1 MVFLNFYL
9 IGMFFNL
16 FAPGTV
22 GGDIS
27 RIYYLARDQEGGR
40 EKDWGG
46 ITLNATV
53 SVFVDR
59 VIGMMVLVWLGA
71 LGLILFPQYAVPS
84 AVRLLT
90 FALALGFIV
99 GGLLIPV
106 LRRILPAVGYSTVVK
121 LRVALRSYRA
131 RWQAI
136 PQAIALS
143 FVIHLI
149 QAWIHLLIGRAI
161 HIEIP
166 FSYCIIL
173 YPLVGTF
180 AAIPIT
186 LNGLG
191 LREGGYLFLLA
202 VIGINSEKAI
212 AFGVLLFLAIAAD
225 SLVGGVVFLL
235 KKSPKPSVIVAD
247 TKIQVISISQL
258 RRLTYALVPR
268 RGVIGMDMA
277 VSASHLTYQE
287 NLLPFSRIG
296 IDPRET
302 DNDVQYELVIA
313 RLVGF
318 DTRGLAGV
326 IAAFRCGSTCNRG
339 ESRGP

>member
-1 MVFLNFYL
+1 MKKVKPALVLLMKVLVSVGLLVFFFTRIHIERFFHTFASADFSYIALALVVYFLSQFLSTLRWEVLARPLGFKKPFMVFLNFYL

-27 RIYYLARDQEGGR
+27 RIYYLGRDEEGGR

-106 LRRILPAVGYSTVVK
+106 LRRILPDVGYSTVVK

-247 TKIQVISISQL
+247 TKI
-258 RRLTYALVPR
+258 
-268 RGVIGMDMA
+268 
-277 VSASHLTYQE
+277 
-287 NLLPFSRIG
+287 
-296 IDPRET
+296 
-302 DNDVQYELVIA
+302 
-313 RLVGF
+313 
-318 DTRGLAGV
+318 
-326 IAAFRCGSTCNRG
+326 
-339 ESRGP
+339 

>member
-1 MVFLNFYL
+1 MKKVKPALVLLMKVLVSVGLLVFFFTRIHIERFFHTFASADFSYIALALVVYFLSQFLSTLRWEVLARPLGFKKPFMVFLNFYL

-59 VIGMMVLVWLGA
+59 VIGMMVLIWLGA

-106 LRRILPAVGYSTVVK
+106 LRRILPDVGYSTVVK

-247 TKIQVISISQL
+247 TKI
-258 RRLTYALVPR
+258 
-268 RGVIGMDMA
+268 
-277 VSASHLTYQE
+277 
-287 NLLPFSRIG
+287 
-296 IDPRET
+296 
-302 DNDVQYELVIA
+302 
-313 RLVGF
+313 
-318 DTRGLAGV
+318 
-326 IAAFRCGSTCNRG
+326 
-339 ESRGP
+339 

>member
-1 MVFLNFYL
+1 MKKAKPALILLAKIVVSAGLLVFFFTRIHVERFFHTFASADFSYIAVALVVYLVSQVVGAWRWKVLARPLGFKTPFKSLLYFYL
-9 IGMFFNL
+9 VGMFFNL

-22 GGDIS
+22 GGDVS
-27 RIYYLARDQEGGR
+27 RIYYLARDGEIR
-40 EKDWGG
+40 HEKIWGG
-46 ITLNATV
+46 ATINAAV

-71 LGLILFPQYAVPS
+71 LGLILYPEYAVHS

-106 LRRILPAVGYSTVVK
+106 LRRILPDVGYSTVVK

-235 KKSPKPSVIVAD
+235 KKSTNPSVIVAD
-247 TKIQVISISQL
+247 TKI
-258 RRLTYALVPR
+258 
-268 RGVIGMDMA
+268 
-277 VSASHLTYQE
+277 
-287 NLLPFSRIG
+287 
-296 IDPRET
+296 
-302 DNDVQYELVIA
+302 
-313 RLVGF
+313 
-318 DTRGLAGV
+318 
-326 IAAFRCGSTCNRG
+326 
-339 ESRGP
+339 

>member
-1 MVFLNFYL
+1 MKKVKPALVLLMKVLVSVGLLVFFFTRIHIERFFHTFASADFSYIALALVVYFLSQFLSTLRWEVLARPLGFKKPFMVFLNFYL

-27 RIYYLARDQEGGR
+27 RIYYLARDEEGGR

-106 LRRILPAVGYSTVVK
+106 LRRILPDVGYSTVVK

-247 TKIQVISISQL
+247 TKI
-258 RRLTYALVPR
+258 
-268 RGVIGMDMA
+268 
-277 VSASHLTYQE
+277 
-287 NLLPFSRIG
+287 
-296 IDPRET
+296 
-302 DNDVQYELVIA
+302 
-313 RLVGF
+313 
-318 DTRGLAGV
+318 
-326 IAAFRCGSTCNRG
+326 
-339 ESRGP
+339 

>member
-1 MVFLNFYL
+1 MKKVKPALVLLMKVLVSVGLLVFFFTRIHIERFFHTFASADFSYIALALVVYFLSQFLSTLRWEVLARPLGFKKPFMVFLNFYL

-106 LRRILPAVGYSTVVK
+106 LRRILPDVGYSTVVK

-247 TKIQVISISQL
+247 TKI
-258 RRLTYALVPR
+258 
-268 RGVIGMDMA
+268 
-277 VSASHLTYQE
+277 
-287 NLLPFSRIG
+287 
-296 IDPRET
+296 
-302 DNDVQYELVIA
+302 
-313 RLVGF
+313 
-318 DTRGLAGV
+318 
-326 IAAFRCGSTCNRG
+326 
-339 ESRGP
+339 

>member
-1 MVFLNFYL
+1 MKKAKPALVLLMKVLVSVGLLVFFFTRIHIERFFNTFASADFSYIALALVVYFFSQLLSTLRWEVLARPLGFKKPFMVFLNFYL

-22 GGDIS
+22 GGDVS
-27 RIYYLARDQEGGR
+27 RIYYLARDEEGER
-40 EKDWGG
+40 EKNWSGA
-46 ITLNATV
+46 TLNAAV

-71 LGLILFPQYAVPS
+71 LGLILFPEYAVPS

-90 FALALGFIV
+90 FALALGFVV

-106 LRRILPAVGYSTVVK
+106 LRRILPEVGYSTVVK
-121 LRVALRSYRA
+121 LRIALRSYRA
-131 RWQAI
+131 HRQAI

-143 FVIHLI
+143 FAVHLI

-166 FSYCIIL
+166 FSYCIIV

-180 AAIPIT
+180 AAIPIS

-212 AFGVLLFLAIAAD
+212 AFGILLFLVVAAD
-225 SLVGGVVFLL
+225 SLVGGIVFLL
-235 KKSPKPSVIVAD
+235 KKSPKPSVVVAD
-247 TKIQVISISQL
+247 TK
-258 RRLTYALVPR
+258 T
-268 RGVIGMDMA
+268 
-277 VSASHLTYQE
+277 
-287 NLLPFSRIG
+287 
-296 IDPRET
+296 
-302 DNDVQYELVIA
+302 
-313 RLVGF
+313 
-318 DTRGLAGV
+318 
-326 IAAFRCGSTCNRG
+326 
-339 ESRGP
+339 

>member
-1 MVFLNFYL
+1 MKKAKPALVLLMKVLVSVGLLVFFFTRIHIERFFHTFASADFSYIAAALVVYFLSQLLSTLRWQALARPLGFKKPFMVFLNFYL

-22 GGDIS
+22 GGDVS
-27 RIYYLARDQEGGR
+27 RIYYLARDEGER
-40 EKDWGG
+40 EKNWGG
-46 ITLNATV
+46 ATLNAAV

-71 LGLILFPQYAVPS
+71 LGLILYPEYAVPS

-106 LRRILPAVGYSTVVK
+106 LRRILPDVGYSTVVK

-131 RWQAI
+131 HWQAI
-136 PQAIALS
+136 PQAIVLS
-143 FVIHLI
+143 FAIHLI

-166 FSYCIIL
+166 FSYCIIV

-180 AAIPIT
+180 SAIPIS

-191 LREGGYLFLLA
+191 LREGGYLYLLA

-212 AFGVLLFLAIAAD
+212 AFGVLLFLVVAAD
-225 SLVGGVVFLL
+225 SLVGGIVFLL
-235 KKSPKPSVIVAD
+235 KKSPKPSVVVAD
-247 TKIQVISISQL
+247 TKI
-258 RRLTYALVPR
+258 
-268 RGVIGMDMA
+268 
-277 VSASHLTYQE
+277 
-287 NLLPFSRIG
+287 
-296 IDPRET
+296 
-302 DNDVQYELVIA
+302 
-313 RLVGF
+313 
-318 DTRGLAGV
+318 
-326 IAAFRCGSTCNRG
+326 
-339 ESRGP
+339 

>member
-1 MVFLNFYL
+1 MKKVKPALVLLMKVLVSVGLLVFFFTRIHIERFFHTFASADFSYIALALVVYFLSQFLSTLRWEVLARPLGFKKPFMVFLNFYL

-247 TKIQVISISQL
+247 TKI
-258 RRLTYALVPR
+258 
-268 RGVIGMDMA
+268 
-277 VSASHLTYQE
+277 
-287 NLLPFSRIG
+287 
-296 IDPRET
+296 
-302 DNDVQYELVIA
+302 
-313 RLVGF
+313 
-318 DTRGLAGV
+318 
-326 IAAFRCGSTCNRG
+326 
-339 ESRGP
+339 

>member
-1 MVFLNFYL
+1 MKKVKPALVLLMKVLVSVGLLVFFFTRIHIERFFHTFASADFSYIALALVVYFLSQFLSTLRWEVLARPLGFKKPFMGFLNFYL

-247 TKIQVISISQL
+247 TKI
-258 RRLTYALVPR
+258 
-268 RGVIGMDMA
+268 
-277 VSASHLTYQE
+277 
-287 NLLPFSRIG
+287 
-296 IDPRET
+296 
-302 DNDVQYELVIA
+302 
-313 RLVGF
+313 
-318 DTRGLAGV
+318 
-326 IAAFRCGSTCNRG
+326 
-339 ESRGP
+339 

>member
-1 MVFLNFYL
+1 MKKVKPALVLLMKVLVSVGLLVFFFTRIHIERFFHTFASADFSYIALALVVYFLSQFLSTLRWEVLARPLGFKKPFMVFLNFYL

-27 RIYYLARDQEGGR
+27 RIYYLARDEEGGR

-247 TKIQVISISQL
+247 TKI
-258 RRLTYALVPR
+258 
-268 RGVIGMDMA
+268 
-277 VSASHLTYQE
+277 
-287 NLLPFSRIG
+287 
-296 IDPRET
+296 
-302 DNDVQYELVIA
+302 
-313 RLVGF
+313 
-318 DTRGLAGV
+318 
-326 IAAFRCGSTCNRG
+326 
-339 ESRGP
+339 

>member
-1 MVFLNFYL
+1 MKKVKPALVLLMKVLVSVGLLVFFFTRIHIERFFHTFASADFSYIALALVVYFLSQFLSTLRWEVLARPLGFKKPFMVFLNFYL

-27 RIYYLARDQEGGR
+27 RIYYLGRDEEGGR

-247 TKIQVISISQL
+247 TKI
-258 RRLTYALVPR
+258 
-268 RGVIGMDMA
+268 
-277 VSASHLTYQE
+277 
-287 NLLPFSRIG
+287 
-296 IDPRET
+296 
-302 DNDVQYELVIA
+302 
-313 RLVGF
+313 
-318 DTRGLAGV
+318 
-326 IAAFRCGSTCNRG
+326 
-339 ESRGP
+339 

>member
-1 MVFLNFYL
+1 MKKVKPALVLLMKVLVSAGLLVFFFTRIHIERFFHTFASADFSYIALALVVYFLSQFLSTLRWEVLARPLGFKKPFMVFLNFYL

-27 RIYYLARDQEGGR
+27 RIYYLGRDEEGGR

-247 TKIQVISISQL
+247 TKI
-258 RRLTYALVPR
+258 
-268 RGVIGMDMA
+268 
-277 VSASHLTYQE
+277 
-287 NLLPFSRIG
+287 
-296 IDPRET
+296 
-302 DNDVQYELVIA
+302 
-313 RLVGF
+313 
-318 DTRGLAGV
+318 
-326 IAAFRCGSTCNRG
+326 
-339 ESRGP
+339 

>member
-1 MVFLNFYL
+1 MKKVKPALVLLMKVLVSVGLLVFFFTRIHIERFFHTFASADFSYIALALVVYFLSQFLSTLRWEVLARPLGFKKPFMVFLNFYL

-27 RIYYLARDQEGGR
+27 RIYYLARDEEGGR

-106 LRRILPAVGYSTVVK
+106 LRRMLPDVGYSTVVK

-247 TKIQVISISQL
+247 TKI
-258 RRLTYALVPR
+258 
-268 RGVIGMDMA
+268 
-277 VSASHLTYQE
+277 
-287 NLLPFSRIG
+287 
-296 IDPRET
+296 
-302 DNDVQYELVIA
+302 
-313 RLVGF
+313 
-318 DTRGLAGV
+318 
-326 IAAFRCGSTCNRG
+326 
-339 ESRGP
+339 

>member
-1 MVFLNFYL
+1 MKKAKPALVLLMKVLVSVGLLVFFFTRIHIERFFHTFASADFSYIALALVVYFLSQFLSTLRWEILARPLGFKKPFMVFLKFYL

-22 GGDIS
+22 GGDVS
-27 RIYYLARDQEGGR
+27 RIYYLARDEQGER
-40 EKDWGG
+40 EKNWGSG
-46 ITLNATV
+46 TLNAAV

-59 VIGMMVLVWLGA
+59 LIGMMVLVWLGA
-71 LGLILFPQYAVPS
+71 LGLILFPEYAVPS

-90 FALALGFIV
+90 FALALGFVV
-99 GGLLIPV
+99 GGLLVPV
-106 LRRILPAVGYSTVVK
+106 LRRILPEVGYSIVVK

-131 RWQAI
+131 HWQAI

-180 AAIPIT
+180 AAIPIS

-212 AFGVLLFLAIAAD
+212 AFGVLLFLAVAAD
-225 SLVGGVVFLL
+225 SLIGGIVFLL
-235 KKSPKPSVIVAD
+235 KKSPKPSVVVAD
-247 TKIQVISISQL
+247 TEV
-258 RRLTYALVPR
+258 
-268 RGVIGMDMA
+268 
-277 VSASHLTYQE
+277 
-287 NLLPFSRIG
+287 
-296 IDPRET
+296 
-302 DNDVQYELVIA
+302 
-313 RLVGF
+313 
-318 DTRGLAGV
+318 
-326 IAAFRCGSTCNRG
+326 
-339 ESRGP
+339 